1 MGPSL
6 PGSSSFIH
14 CAGNMDC
21 TEDPWTEI
29 NGTRT
34 QNSYDSSSNSN
45 SSSISSL
52 SASSSDSDYKTTGPS
67 ELEADVDSLTCRQSM
82 VSSGDQLESDGP
94 KLGSKRSRT
103 GVTELLSTAT
113 NLTMLHKPPLTRQK
127 SARLG

>member
-1 MGPSL
+1 MNF
-6 PGSSSFIH
+6 SSSF
-14 CAGNMDC
+14 CSAGYVDC

-52 SASSSDSDYKTTGPS
+52 SASSSDSDYKATGPS
-67 ELEADVDSLTCRQSM
+67 ELEADADSLTCRQSM

-94 KLGSKRSRT
+94 KLVYCYILWKNI
-103 GVTELLSTAT
+103 VEFF
-113 NLTMLHKPPLTRQK
+113 
-127 SARLG
+127 